1 MTLKREKINILVIED
16 EMDIQTFVAW
26 LLALEGYE
34 VNAVS
39 TGEAGLEMARTG
51 GANLM
56 LLDLRLPGRDGWSV
70 LAEMKADTELAGIPV
85 VIFSAS
91 AAVPQKEKALEM
103 GAVDYLVKPLSSET
117 LRNCIKRAL
126 AS

>member
-1 MTLKREKINILVIED
+1 MTLQSEKINVLVIED
-16 EMDIQTFVAW
+16 EPDIQTFVVW

-34 VNAVS
+34 VGAAS
-39 TGEAGLEMARTG
+39 TGEHGLEMARAG

-70 LAEMKADTELAGIPV
+70 LAEMKRDTKLADIPV

-91 AAVPQKEKALEM
+91 AAVPQKEKALGM
-103 GAVDYLVKPLSSET
+103 GAVDYLVKPLSAEK
-117 LRNCIKRAL
+117 LRKCIKRAL